1 MIILQINYSR
11 KMKEKFDCEFE
22 PDFAETVELA
32 FESCPRIRK
41 WSKAMKIAVN
51 IFICITQ
58 IGFAAIYL
66 VFISTS
72 IKQVSFRILHPIQ
85 DTYYTLTWNF

>member
-1 MIILQINYSR
+1 
-11 KMKEKFDCEFE
+11 MKEKFDCEYE

-32 FESCPRIRK
+32 FESSPRLRK
-41 WSKAMKIAVN
+41 WSKAMKITVN

-58 IGFAAIYL
+58 IGFSAIYL

-72 IKQVSFRILHPIQ
+72 IKQVRS
-85 DTYYTLTWNF
+85 YTLNFTPDPHSELINEQIFEIN